1 MNSLIYAFPWPW
13 FYLMT
18 NLENELKGGIVM
30 LGGGGGGGG
39 GGRGEALK
47 PHLSLWLVKF
57 DTTRTQHG
65 FYRFGLNIIVFGSYS
80 C

>member
-30 LGGGGGGGG
+30 LGGGGGEGGG
-39 GGRGEALK
+39 PQASLK
-47 PHLSLWLVKF
+47 SMVGK
-57 DTTRTQHG
+57 
-65 FYRFGLNIIVFGSYS
+65 I
-80 C
+80 